1 MDGSRGFESILLI
14 TIKYNIL
21 MLLVVVRVVL

>member
-1 MDGSRGFESILLI
+1 MDGSRGFESNLLI
-14 TIKYNIL
+14 TIKCNIL